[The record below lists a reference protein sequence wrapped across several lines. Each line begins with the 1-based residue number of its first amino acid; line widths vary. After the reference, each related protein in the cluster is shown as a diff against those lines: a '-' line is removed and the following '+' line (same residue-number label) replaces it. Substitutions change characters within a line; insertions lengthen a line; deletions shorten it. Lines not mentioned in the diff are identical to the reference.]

1 MFSTS
6 LHGRIHG
13 VSRKA
18 TPAGPNQ
25 DRSQTKAVAV
35 AVAVAVAGTV
45 AVPTN
50 GRYLPT
56 GYVGFTAMTQ

>member
-1 MFSTS
+1 M
-6 LHGRIHG
+6 
-13 VSRKA
+13 SRKA

-25 DRSQTKAVAV
+25 DGSQTQAVAV
-35 AVAVAVAGTV
+35 AVAVAVAIAVAV

-50 GRYLPT
+50 ERYLPT